1 MFLIKIRKA
10 LKIKSALV
18 VFDAGSHSNCVTGSQ
33 AKKWTGQ
40 INNKTGSQLVS
51 RPEFPLGLK
60 TSFLS
65 FARI

>member
-40 INNKTGSQLVS
+40 INNKTGLQLVS
-51 RPEFPLGLK
+51 MVSVHIAWK
-60 TSFLS
+60 TFIGNFSN
-65 FARI
+65 